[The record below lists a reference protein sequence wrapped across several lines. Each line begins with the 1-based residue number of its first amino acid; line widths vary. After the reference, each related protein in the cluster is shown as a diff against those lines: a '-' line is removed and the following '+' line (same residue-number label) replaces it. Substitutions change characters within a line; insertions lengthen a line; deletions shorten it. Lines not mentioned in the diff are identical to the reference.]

1 MIAGIVLAGGAS
13 RRMAQAKALL
23 KAGEETFL
31 ERAIR
36 ILRAGGCEEVVVVL
50 NEPDA
55 QVSDLTSGAGG
66 LSAPGAGSHSEQI
79 DSLRAGLR
87 ALPREAEAVVVMPVD
102 HPLVRP
108 TTVALLIGAYRSAR
122 PAIVRAVYRGRH
134 GHPVLFASSI
144 FEELLHG
151 PRSEGARSV
160 IRAHQESTAE
170 VEVDDRGVVIDVDT
184 PEDYEKYIGDL
195 R

>member
-13 RRMAQAKALL
+13 RRMGRAKSLL

-36 ILRAGGCEEVVVVL
+36 TLRAGGCEEIVVVL

-55 QVSDLTSGAGG
+55 QISDLTSGAGG
-66 LSAPGAGSHSEQI
+66 RAAAGSGSDSEQI
-79 DSLRAGLR
+79 ESLRAGLR

-108 TTVALLIGAYRSAR
+108 TTVALLIGGYRSST
-122 PAIVRAVYRGRH
+122 PSIVRVVYEERH
-134 GHPVLFASSI
+134 GHPVLFASSV
-144 FEELLHG
+144 FDELLHG
-151 PRSEGARSV
+151 PDSEGARSV
-160 IRAHQESTAE
+160 IRAHRESTAE
-170 VEVDDRGVVIDVDT
+170 IEVDDPGVVIDVDT
-184 PEDYEKYIGDL
+184 PEDYERHIGGHG
-195 R
+195 

>member
-13 RRMAQAKALL
+13 RRMGRAKSLL

-36 ILRAGGCEEVVVVL
+36 TLRAGGCEEVVVVL
-50 NEPDA
+50 NEPNA
-55 QVSDLTSGAGG
+55 QISDLTSAAGG
-66 LSAPGAGSHSEQI
+66 RAAAGSGSDSEQI

-87 ALPREAEAVVVMPVD
+87 ALPRDAEAVVVMPVD

-108 TTVALLIGAYRSAR
+108 TTVALLIGGYRSTT
-122 PAIVRAVYRGRH
+122 PSIVRVVYEGRH
-134 GHPVLFASSI
+134 GHPVLFASSV
-144 FEELLHG
+144 FDELLHG
-151 PRSEGARSV
+151 PSSEGARSV
-160 IRAHQESTAE
+160 IRAHRESTAE
-170 VEVDDRGVVIDVDT
+170 IEVDDPGVVIDVDT
-184 PEDYEKYIGDL
+184 PKDYDEHIGGH